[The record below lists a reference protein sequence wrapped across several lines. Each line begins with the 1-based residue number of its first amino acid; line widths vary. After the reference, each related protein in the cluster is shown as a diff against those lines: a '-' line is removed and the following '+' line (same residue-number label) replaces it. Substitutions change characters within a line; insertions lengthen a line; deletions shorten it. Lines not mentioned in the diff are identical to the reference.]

1 LLKTRGRKKVRFR
14 AARDSAHSELVAT
27 AHKNALNTLKIK
39 EAEIAAKSL
48 KSKQALSEI
57 QAALRLKAPPERIEC
72 YDISNIS
79 GTLAVGSMVVAM
91 NGSMQRSEYRKF
103 KIRTVDKIDD
113 YMMMKEV
120 LNRRFTRAI
129 IEGQRLPDLV
139 MIDGGLGHLSAACEA
154 MSGVGLNGKVA
165 LCSIAKQNEDI
176 YEPANALPVFLNKKS
191 QGQYLLMRIRDEA
204 HRFAIGYHKTLRKGK
219 MTLSLLSE
227 IKGLGKARIASLY
240 DHFET
245 IERMRAAGVDE
256 LALVNNIT
264 KPIAQKIYDYFHG
277 AAKSESDNN

>member
-1 LLKTRGRKKVRFR
+1 
-14 AARDSAHSELVAT
+14 
-27 AHKNALNTLKIK
+27 
-39 EAEIAAKSL
+39 
-48 KSKQALSEI
+48 
-57 QAALRLKAPPERIEC
+57 
-72 YDISNIS
+72 
-79 GTLAVGSMVVAM
+79 
-91 NGSMQRSEYRKF
+91 
-103 KIRTVDKIDD
+103 
-113 YMMMKEV
+113 
-120 LNRRFTRAI
+120 
-129 IEGQRLPDLV
+129 
-139 MIDGGLGHLSAACEA
+139 